1 MEEDEWGLICL
12 REKVGELGY
21 AMDENEYPGSE
32 ERSDGSG
39 SEWYGSGEESDDS
52 DEEYNSEDLVN
63 IDVHDDDLF
72 VKNID
77 VTAEFSG
84 LSNVQVQSQQDNVQV
99 LPQPCD
105 EVNFS
110 DEGNLVG
117 SDGELEGQP
126 QVEVEVD
133 PQPDVITQV
142 TQPEVEENEW
152 KIPDEVLDD
161 QWHQILIQAEDTF
174 RGASLSTT
182 VQVPVNVVGELMHD
196 NVHIQQ
202 PITSDATQQLTRKR
216 KGKSP
221 MKSARKKMT
230 VRKYRTRST
239 TTFISKFSGND
250 KEPITLD

>member
-1 MEEDEWGLICL
+1 MVEERRTSMDSTGKEANFGRDTRPPEKEMVEVGTRCL
-12 REKVGELGY
+12 CSLLYDV
-21 AMDENEYPGSE
+21 E

-84 LSNVQVQSQQDNVQV
+84 LIPQVQAKRSTSSPSEPQIQVAVEPQTNDATQVQ
-99 LPQPCD
+99 
-105 EVNFS
+105 
-110 DEGNLVG
+110 
-117 SDGELEGQP
+117 LEGQP

-152 KIPDEVLDD
+152 EIPDEVLDD
-161 QWHQILIQAEDTF
+161 QWHQILIQAEDTC
-174 RGASLSTT
+174 R
-182 VQVPVNVVGELMHD
+182 V
-196 NVHIQQ
+196 QQ